1 MTPLKKLTNPPLGG
15 DVAAPWAV
23 VAGAQTV
30 GAGTALGRQVRAS
43 PAPSS
48 ANKRSLSIYAL
59 ASKTHALRAPLMP
72 MRADQ
77 NLSELSELFEQI
89 FSITPS
95 PLLMLADDGS
105 LLGASDE
112 WRGGHIES
120 GESLRERAAHY
131 VSLLCGT
138 PPWLVTQVVDT
149 VRTQASG
156 SVVYERIELR
166 RASWG
171 SCMAIVDQ
179 TQLQR
184 LQTVAVQSARLA
196 ALGFMVAS
204 VCHEVTNPL
213 TSLHSIVQILRSE
226 KPLGQALLDKG
237 LANIASNVKRILDIS
252 RRLVKFS
259 RVGDEPHVRFAAD
272 AAIEEALSVL
282 QHDGSLRDIELH
294 HQPDPSAMVFG
305 NTGQVR
311 EILLNLFVN
320 ALQAMGGRGQLRI
333 ATRRAG
339 RMLEVLVD
347 DTGPGVRADAMARIF
362 EPFFTTKASMH
373 GTGLGLAISNEIAL
387 EHGGSIEL
395 RHSSAQGASFCVTLP
410 TEPP

>member
-1 MTPLKKLTNPPLGG
+1 
-15 DVAAPWAV
+15 
-23 VAGAQTV
+23 
-30 GAGTALGRQVRAS
+30 
-43 PAPSS
+43 
-48 ANKRSLSIYAL
+48 
-59 ASKTHALRAPLMP
+59 MP

-77 NLSELSELFEQI
+77 SQCELSELFEQI

-95 PLLMLADDGS
+95 PLLMFGEDGTV
-105 LLGASDE
+105 LGTSDE
-112 WRGGHIES
+112 WRGGCHEA
-120 GESLRERAAHY
+120 GESLRERATHY
-131 VSLLCGT
+131 VALLRGT
-138 PPWLVTQVVDT
+138 PPWLVPQVVDGA
-149 VRTQASG
+149 RTLPSG
-156 SVVYERIELR
+156 GVVYERIQVR

-179 TQLQR
+179 TDLRR
-184 LQTVAVQSARLA
+184 LQTVDVQSARLA
-196 ALGFMVAS
+196 ALGFMVAG

-213 TSLHSIVQILRSE
+213 TALHSIVQILRSE
-226 KPLGQALLDKG
+226 KKPLGQELLDKG
-237 LANIASNVKRILDIS
+237 LDNIAVNVKRILDIS

-320 ALQAMGGRGQLRI
+320 AVQAMDGKGQLSVV
-333 ATRRAG
+333 TRRAG

-362 EPFFTTKASMH
+362 EPFFTTKASTH
-373 GTGLGLAISNEIAL
+373 GTGLGLAISNEIAH

-395 RHSSAQGASFCVTLP
+395 RHSSAQGASFCVSLP
-410 TEPP
+410 TEQP